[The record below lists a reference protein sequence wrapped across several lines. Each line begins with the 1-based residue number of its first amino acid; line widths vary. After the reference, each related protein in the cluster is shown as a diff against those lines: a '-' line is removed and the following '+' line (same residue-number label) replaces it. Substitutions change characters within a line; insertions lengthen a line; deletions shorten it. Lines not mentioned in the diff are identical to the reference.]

1 MLPACAALK
10 AAAKGILGN
19 LKARPDGSTAAAS
32 SSAAAPGLEGASCP
46 RMEDIQPRFPVEKI
60 VNEYDLGR
68 RFFMMVFPQHF
79 TNGKG
84 GLDEADPTLTEAE
97 FLDHAAHWT
106 LSKQS
111 PRSINPQKSRTIT
124 PHLSINHSN
133 SNTQILISQ

>member
-19 LKARPDGSTAAAS
+19 FKARPDGSTAAAS

-60 VNEYDLGR
+60 VNEYFLGK
-68 RFFMMVFPQHF
+68 RFFMMLFPQHF

-84 GLDEADPTLTEAE
+84 GLDEADPTLT
-97 FLDHAAHWT
+97 
-106 LSKQS
+106 
-111 PRSINPQKSRTIT
+111 
-124 PHLSINHSN
+124 
-133 SNTQILISQ
+133 

>member
-1 MLPACAALK
+1 VLPACAALK

-46 RMEDIQPRFPVEKI
+46 RMEDIQPRFPVENI

-68 RFFMMVFPQHF
+68 RFFMMVFPQYF

-84 GLDEADPTLTEAE
+84 SLDEADPTLTEAE
-97 FLDHAAHWT
+97 FLEHAAHWT

-133 SNTQILISQ
+133 LNTQMLISQ